1 MTGSEDIVLDKAQ
14 THEQTGG
21 HGDSVYTPNF
31 LTRGKGVGGY
41 KTHRQQ
47 TVAEGRE
54 TDRQTDRMTDT
65 ETDRDTD
72 TDRQT
77 DRQTETKTQREK
89 GGRWE
94 DGYKNSDSRLRQRD
108 GGKGRRGGGPGR
120 RWLE

>member
-47 TVAEGRE
+47 TGAEGRE
-54 TDRQTDRMTDT
+54 TDRQTDRTTDT
-65 ETDRDTD
+65 ETEIQTDRH
-72 TDRQT
+72 RQT
-77 DRQTETKTQREK
+77 DGQTDRDKDTERE
-89 GGRWE
+89 
-94 DGYKNSDSRLRQRD
+94 
-108 GGKGRRGGGPGR
+108 GGKVGG
-120 RWLE
+120 WV